1 MRSEVV
7 ADNACDSKE
16 YGNNNNSA
24 NANGIFKDSFVDNF
38 ENNSKNNLEGI
49 NKFRVKTCRIGLFD
63 KFKT

>member
-16 YGNNNNSA
+16 YGNNNNGT
-24 NANGIFKDSFVDNF
+24 NANGIFENNFVDNF
-38 ENNSKNNLEGI
+38 DDI
-49 NKFRVKTCRIGLFD
+49 NEFRAKTRRIGLFD

>member
-1 MRSEVV
+1 MAFDVV

-16 YGNNNNSA
+16 YGNNNNGV
-24 NANGIFKDSFVDNF
+24 NANGIFENSFVDNF
-38 ENNSKNNLEGI
+38 ENNSRDNFENI

>member
-16 YGNNNNSA
+16 YGNNNKGTTA
-24 NANGIFKDSFVDNF
+24 NEIFKDSFVDNF
-38 ENNSKNNLEGI
+38 DNNSRDNFENI

>member
-1 MRSEVV
+1 MRLKVV

-16 YGNNNNSA
+16 YGNNNNGT

-38 ENNSKNNLEGI
+38 DNNSRDNFDDI
-49 NKFRVKTCRIGLFD
+49 NEFRAKTCRIGLFD

>member
-7 ADNACDSKE
+7 ADNACDSNE
-16 YGNNNNSA
+16 YGNNNNGA
-24 NANGIFKDSFVDNF
+24 NANGIFENGFVDNF
-38 ENNSKNNLEGI
+38 ENI

>member
-16 YGNNNNSA
+16 YGNNNKGTT
-24 NANGIFKDSFVDNF
+24 ANGIFKDSFVDNF
-38 ENNSKNNLEGI
+38 DNNSRDNFDDI
-49 NKFRVKTCRIGLFD
+49 NEFRAKTRRIGLFD

>member
-16 YGNNNNSA
+16 YGNNNNGT

-38 ENNSKNNLEGI
+38 DDI
-49 NKFRVKTCRIGLFD
+49 NKFRVKTRRIGLFD

>member
-16 YGNNNNSA
+16 YGNNNNGA

-38 ENNSKNNLEGI
+38 DDI
-49 NKFRVKTCRIGLFD
+49 NEFRAKICRIGLFD

>member
-16 YGNNNNSA
+16 YGNNNNGT
-24 NANGIFKDSFVDNF
+24 NANGIF
-38 ENNSKNNLEGI
+38 ENNFVNNFDNNSRGNFDDI
-49 NKFRVKTCRIGLFD
+49 NEFCVKTRRIGLFN